1 MPALPLATEEEN
13 LDLFY
18 KDIDKDIDVDAK
30 RFLSQGEATDLTMV
44 KVEDPKTARIEANP
58 AQDSSKGFETERQHK
73 DKSEHAAS
81 DSNLLTRAVSKQI
94 SKDQNSYKQ
103 LENVDITSSK
113 VDRIEQNNNAQVLL
127 ETTQS
132 QLFLD

>member
-1 MPALPLATEEEN
+1 M
-13 LDLFY
+13 
-18 KDIDKDIDVDAK
+18 DAK
-30 RFLSQGEATDLTMV
+30 RFLSQGEATDLALV

-58 AQDSSKGFETERQHK
+58 AQDCPKGFETERQHK
-73 DKSEHAAS
+73 DKSERTTS
-81 DSNLLTRAVSKQI
+81 DSNLLSRAAKPL

-103 LENVDITSSK
+103 LDNVDITSSK